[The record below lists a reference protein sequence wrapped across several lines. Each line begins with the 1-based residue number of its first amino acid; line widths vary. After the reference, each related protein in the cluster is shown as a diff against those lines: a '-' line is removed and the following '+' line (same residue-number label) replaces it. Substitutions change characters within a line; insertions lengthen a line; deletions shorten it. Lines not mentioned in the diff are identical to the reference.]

1 MNNIYLSSSSF
12 KNTTYSDALSVF
24 KKLKIFNV
32 ELSYNKYEK
41 HQLTKILKIKN
52 LFRFQIHNYFPNDK
66 SPFFLNLASSDKNI
80 VFRSID
86 KVVKNIKNAKIFGT
100 SYVSLHAGF
109 LFDIGPNKNYFN
121 LQKYSTGMKIFKKNI
136 VKLSKTAK
144 KYNVKLLIENNVL
157 TKKNLNFFKFNPLLL
172 TDPDEIISFFKWAP
186 SNVRL
191 ILDTGHFKVNSRTLG
206 FNKINGLKKIL
217 PYVDAYQISENN
229 SVNDENKPI
238 NLNSW
243 FMPYIKNNYAAFY
256 TLELDIKYK
265 KIFKRQINLLSN
277 YLYKS

>member
-12 KNTTYSDALSVF
+12 KNTTYLDALSAF

-172 TDPDEIISFFKWAP
+172 TDPDEIVSFFKWAP

-191 ILDTGHFKVNSRTLG
+191 ILDTGHFKVNSRTLR